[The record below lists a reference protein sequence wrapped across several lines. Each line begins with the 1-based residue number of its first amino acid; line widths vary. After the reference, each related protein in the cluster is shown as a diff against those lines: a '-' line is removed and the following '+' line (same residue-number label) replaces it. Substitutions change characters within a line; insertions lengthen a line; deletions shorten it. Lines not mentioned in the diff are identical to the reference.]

1 MHGGSSRLLAGG
13 GRWVKLGEDHGRA
26 AFDLCSCERLHA
38 FEEQALQVSALV
50 GLEELA
56 DLARE
61 ESGAL
66 TGADIEFAPA
76 TDAIRNTDQLL
87 ARRHYEAILS
97 ILVALIKLGIAV
109 DGRLKEWHLLTG
121 GCLSCVLLLLP
132 ELPEAECC
140 HGRRHSRCSAPVAFA
155 CKLVEHRRRFKFSKY
170 ILNVI

>member
-13 GRWVKLGEDHGRA
+13 GRWVELGEDHGRA

-66 TGADIEFAPA
+66 TGANIDFAPA
-76 TDAIRNTDQLL
+76 TDAIRDTYQLL
-87 ARRHYEAILS
+87 ARCQHEAILS
-97 ILVALIKLGIAV
+97 ILVALLILGITV
-109 DGRLKEWHLLTG
+109 DCRSEKRHLLTSRRVG
-121 GCLSCVLLLLP
+121 RALLLL
-132 ELPEAECC
+132 L
-140 HGRRHSRCSAPVAFA
+140 
-155 CKLVEHRRRFKFSKY
+155 
-170 ILNVI
+170 

>member
-13 GRWVKLGEDHGRA
+13 GGWVKLGEDHGRA

-66 TGADIEFAPA
+66 TGANIDFAPA
-76 TDAIRNTDQLL
+76 TDAIRDTYQLL
-87 ARRHYEAILS
+87 ARCQHEAILS
-97 ILVALIKLGIAV
+97 ILVALLILGITV
-109 DGRLKEWHLLTG
+109 DCRSEKRHLLTSRRVG
-121 GCLSCVLLLLP
+121 RALLLL
-132 ELPEAECC
+132 L
-140 HGRRHSRCSAPVAFA
+140 
-155 CKLVEHRRRFKFSKY
+155 
-170 ILNVI
+170 

>member
-1 MHGGSSRLLAGG
+1 MLAGG

-26 AFDLCSCERLHA
+26 AFNLCGCERLHA

-50 GLEELA
+50 GLEELT

-76 TDAIRNTDQLL
+76 TDAIRNSDQLL

-109 DGRLKEWHLLTG
+109 DGCLEEWHLLTG
-121 GCLSCVLLLLP
+121 CRLSCVLLLLS
-132 ELPEAECC
+132 ELPEAEGC
-140 HGRRHSRCSAPVAFA
+140 HC
-155 CKLVEHRRRFKFSKY
+155 
-170 ILNVI
+170 